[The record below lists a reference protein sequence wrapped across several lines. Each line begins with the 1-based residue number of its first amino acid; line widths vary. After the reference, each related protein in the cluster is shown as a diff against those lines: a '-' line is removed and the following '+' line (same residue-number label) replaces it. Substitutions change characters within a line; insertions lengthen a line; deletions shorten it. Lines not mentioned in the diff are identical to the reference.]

1 MGEECRVGA
10 AKPLK
15 PISPTSGLVAH
26 ALELATCPPND
37 IGIDSLQGRTQL
49 RLVEVTVV
57 DDPATDARI
66 VHLGQFRQGFVAAMM
81 QRPATDVAA
90 DALQRRRAGGGLETV
105 CEDAPLRLHPH
116 DLSGPELEAEKV
128 EVDVGE
134 VASPIHI
141 LAVDDLRLLRM
152 ENQLAGRKAVRNRT
166 PECPRLL
173 GALAVTNQVS
183 RAAELHHRALAEPD
197 VMLAHHPA
205 PIVRP
210 RP

>member
-1 MGEECRVGA
+1 
-10 AKPLK
+10 
-15 PISPTSGLVAH
+15 
-26 ALELATCPPND
+26 
-37 IGIDSLQGRTQL
+37 
-49 RLVEVTVV
+49 
-57 DDPATDARI
+57 
-66 VHLGQFRQGFVAAMM
+66 
-81 QRPATDVAA
+81 ATDVAA

-152 ENQLAGRKAVRNRT
+152 ENELAGRKAVRNRT

-173 GALAVTNQVS
+173 GALAVTNHVVRVAFERDMRKRS
-183 RAAELHHRALAEPD
+183 R
-197 VMLAHHPA
+197 HPHVERIMQEQIRQGGTDN
-205 PIVRP
+205 PSLRGP
-210 RP
+210 